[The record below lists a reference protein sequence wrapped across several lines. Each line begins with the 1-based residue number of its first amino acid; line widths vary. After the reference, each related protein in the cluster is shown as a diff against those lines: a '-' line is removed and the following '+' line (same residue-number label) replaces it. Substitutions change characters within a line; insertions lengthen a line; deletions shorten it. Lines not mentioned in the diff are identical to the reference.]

1 MCCFK
6 NSLQVSEDGKKALVA
21 LSGGDMR
28 KVLNVLQSTWMA
40 YKDVTEEN
48 VYTCV
53 GHPQKI
59 DITNIVGW
67 LLNIEDFK
75 ECFNS
80 KFFQMFTKKILF
92 KIIYIIEIQ
101 DLKTDKGLALEDIL
115 REIHLFVMR
124 SKMFSILCCE
134 YFIKKIQ
141 FFNHS

>member
-1 MCCFK
+1 M
-6 NSLQVSEDGKKALVA
+6 SEDGKKALVA

-40 YKDVTEEN
+40 YKDVTEDN

-80 KFFQMFTKKILF
+80 KFFQMFTKKN
-92 KIIYIIEIQ
+92 II
-101 DLKTDKGLALEDIL
+101 
-115 REIHLFVMR
+115 
-124 SKMFSILCCE
+124 
-134 YFIKKIQ
+134 
-141 FFNHS
+141 